1 MTKKWWITGAVVVVL
16 AVVALFVGPRIYA
29 SLESSDPA
37 ASVSTEGAEAAT
49 GDLDGEWTVTAG
61 DEANSTSAGYTVAEV
76 LNGTDVTVVGT
87 TADVSGS
94 ATITDQQLTT
104 GEIVVQTASITTDS
118 DRRDNQFRGNI
129 FDVANNPTAT
139 FTVTSPVD
147 LSSVP
152 TDGTTG
158 TVTMDGTLTLKGQ
171 TRDVSV
177 ETQVLRSGEDII
189 VSGAIPA
196 TWTDYGVEP
205 PSLGFVTVDP
215 TGTVDFLVTL
225 SRV

>member
-1 MTKKWWITGAVVVVL
+1 MTKKWWITGAVVVV
-16 AVVALFVGPRIYA
+16 VALLAFVVGPRIYSA
-29 SLESSDPA
+29 IESSDPA
-37 ASVSTEGAEAAT
+37 ASVSTSGAEAAT
-49 GDLDGEWTVTAG
+49 GTLDGEWTVTAG
-61 DEANSTSAGYTVAEV
+61 DEANPTSAGYTVAEV

-94 ATITDQQLTT
+94 ATIADQQLTA
-104 GEIVVQTASITTDS
+104 GEIVVQTATITTDS

-152 TDGTTG
+152 TDGTTA

-177 ETQVLRSGEDII
+177 ETEVLRSGET
-189 VSGAIPA
+189 VVASGSIPV
-196 TWTDYGVEP
+196 TWSDYGIEP
-205 PSLGFVTVDP
+205 PSLGFVTVAP
-215 TGTVDFLVTL
+215 SGSVDFLVTL
-225 SRV
+225 ASA

>member
-1 MTKKWWITGAVVVVL
+1 MKKKWWIAAAVVVVL
-16 AVVALFVGPRIYA
+16 AIVALVVGPRIYS

-37 ASVSTEGAEAAT
+37 ASVSTSGAVAAT
-49 GDLDGEWTVTAG
+49 GDLDGRWTVTPG
-61 DEANSTSAGYTVAEV
+61 DDANRTSAGYTVAEV

-87 TADVSGS
+87 TPDVSGS
-94 ATITDQQLTT
+94 ATIADQQLTA
-104 GEIVVQTASITTDS
+104 GEIVVQTATITTDS

-129 FDVANNPTAT
+129 FDVAANPTAT

-152 TDGTTG
+152 TDGTTA

-177 ETQVLRSGEDII
+177 DTQVLRSGETI
-189 VSGAIPA
+189 VASGSIPA
-196 TWTDYGVEP
+196 TWADYGIEP

-215 TGTVDFLVTL
+215 AGSVDFLVTL
-225 SRV
+225 AAA